1 MAFSLV
7 WSLGYLIS
15 IIVFSTVIGLI
26 FYFNE
31 TSKKDLA
38 KYLFVSVI
46 CTFAMIYVM
55 GLFKDQLYSA
65 IGIYNYALLFLI
77 AFILILIGY
86 LLSKEK
92 TFKGSFKK
100 VLSLSYLSFL
110 LVALVCVLSRSD
122 LFGLN
127 SLQVTLV
134 TTILFNLLIEA
145 VFFTLKKFN
154 LTAESFKMLRDLYF
168 IFGIYFLIVSLF
180 LPNIISLNMEDMK
193 PINIVSIESMI
204 FTFVF
209 IVVVTVL
216 GLWYYRKNTL
226 LK

>member
-38 KYLFVSVI
+38 KYLFVSLI

-127 SLQVTLV
+127 SLQVTLF
-134 TTILFNLLIEA
+134 TTILFNLLIVA

>member
-134 TTILFNLLIEA
+134 TTILFNLLIVA

-154 LTAESFKMLRDLYF
+154 LIAESFKMLRDLYF

>member
-134 TTILFNLLIEA
+134 TTILFNLLIVA

-180 LPNIISLNMEDMK
+180 LPNILSLNMEDMK

>member
-86 LLSKEK
+86 LLSKEN

-134 TTILFNLLIEA
+134 TTILFNLLIVA

>member
-209 IVVVTVL
+209 IVVLTVS

>member
-31 TSKKDLA
+31 ISNKALA
-38 KYLFVSVI
+38 KYLVVSVI
-46 CTFAMIYVM
+46 CTSAVIYVISI
-55 GLFKDQLYSA
+55 FKNQLYSA
-65 IGIYNYALLFLI
+65 IGVYNYTFLFLI
-77 AFILILIGY
+77 AFVLIFIGY
-86 LLSKEK
+86 ILSREDN
-92 TFKGSFKK
+92 FKNCFKK
-100 VLSLSYLSFL
+100 VLSLSYVSFI
-110 LVALVCVLSRSD
+110 LVAFVCVLSRED

-127 SLQVTLV
+127 SLQVTV
-134 TTILFNLLIEA
+134 FTTILFNLLIVT
-145 VFFTLKKFN
+145 VFFILKRFN
-154 LTAESFKMLRDLYF
+154 LVDRSFKILRELYYV
-168 IFGIYFLIVSLF
+168 FGVYFLMVSLF
-180 LPNIISLNMEDMK
+180 LPNIISLDMNGMK
-193 PINIVSIESMI
+193 PINIVSTESMI

-209 IVVVTVL
+209 IIVVVVL

>member
-145 VFFTLKKFN
+145 VCFTLKKFN

>member
-1 MAFSLV
+1 M
-7 WSLGYLIS
+7 
-15 IIVFSTVIGLI
+15 
-26 FYFNE
+26 
-31 TSKKDLA
+31 A

-134 TTILFNLLIEA
+134 TTILFNLLIVA

>member
-134 TTILFNLLIEA
+134 TTILFNLLIVV

>member
-134 TTILFNLLIEA
+134 TTILFNLLIVA

-216 GLWYYRKNTL
+216 GLWFYRKNTL

>member
-15 IIVFSTVIGLI
+15 IIVFSTVICLI

-134 TTILFNLLIEA
+134 TTILFNLLIVA

-180 LPNIISLNMEDMK
+180 LPNIISLNMEDME

>member
-134 TTILFNLLIEA
+134 TTILFNLLIVA

-154 LTAESFKMLRDLYF
+154 LTAESVKMLRDLYF

>member
-15 IIVFSTVIGLI
+15 IIVFSTVIGLN

-38 KYLFVSVI
+38 KYLYVSVI

-134 TTILFNLLIEA
+134 TTILFNLLIVA

-180 LPNIISLNMEDMK
+180 FPNIISLNMEDMK

>member
-86 LLSKEK
+86 LLSNEK

-134 TTILFNLLIEA
+134 TTILFNLLIVA

>member
-134 TTILFNLLIEA
+134 TTILFNLLIVA

-193 PINIVSIESMI
+193 PI
-204 FTFVF
+204 
-209 IVVVTVL
+209 
-216 GLWYYRKNTL
+216 KL
-226 LK
+226 LA

>member
-134 TTILFNLLIEA
+134 TTILFNLLIVA

>member
-110 LVALVCVLSRSD
+110 LVAFVCVLSRSD

-134 TTILFNLLIEA
+134 TTILFNLLIVA

>member
-1 MAFSLV
+1 MAFSLF

-134 TTILFNLLIEA
+134 TTILFNLLIVA

>member
-92 TFKGSFKK
+92 TFKGKQPDRPKQQNSRNNKQQKTKTITIQNHPNENKK
-100 VLSLSYLSFL
+100 KQK
-110 LVALVCVLSRSD
+110 
-122 LFGLN
+122 G
-127 SLQVTLV
+127 
-134 TTILFNLLIEA
+134 
-145 VFFTLKKFN
+145 K
-154 LTAESFKMLRDLYF
+154 
-168 IFGIYFLIVSLF
+168 G
-180 LPNIISLNMEDMK
+180 
-193 PINIVSIESMI
+193 
-204 FTFVF
+204 
-209 IVVVTVL
+209 
-216 GLWYYRKNTL
+216 
-226 LK
+226 